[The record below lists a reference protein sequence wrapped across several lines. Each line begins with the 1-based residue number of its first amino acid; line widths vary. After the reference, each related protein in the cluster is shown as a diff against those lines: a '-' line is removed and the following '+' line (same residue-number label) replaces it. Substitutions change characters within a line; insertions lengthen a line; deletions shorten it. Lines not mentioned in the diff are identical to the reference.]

1 MIKFSHIMK
10 KYDDL
15 TPLKDIDA
23 IVNDGEVVSIIG
35 PSGTGKSTLLR
46 MVNGLEKPTSGSVFV
61 DDIEVNDKNKNVITR
76 KVGMVF
82 QSYNLFNHL
91 NVIENLMIAQIEV
104 LKRNKQEAYDKSMNL
119 LKEFGLESKEKSLP
133 SELSGGEKQRI
144 AFARSLAIDP
154 EILLLDEPTSA
165 LDPNSV
171 SMIEKL
177 ITKLKELGKTIL
189 MVTHSMRLAK
199 EISDRVFY
207 IDEGIIYEEGSPE
220 ELFKKP
226 KKPNTQNFINIQNS
240 IEFKIDKYFD
250 YNSAITKLFEFF
262 SKHNEGVRR
271 ANRVI
276 LVFEEIKQ
284 ILFGKYDKPDV
295 IYRIGIHADS
305 ISMMVRYRGEK
316 FDINDDKSSISLKLV
331 KGLTESIVYSYNEND
346 EYQNMIELKI
356 EWLKDDYEGKKFIQR
371 KK

>member
-177 ITKLKELGKTIL
+177 ITKLKELGTCK
-189 MVTHSMRLAK
+189 RNK
-199 EISDRVFY
+199 R
-207 IDEGIIYEEGSPE
+207 
-220 ELFKKP
+220 
-226 KKPNTQNFINIQNS
+226 
-240 IEFKIDKYFD
+240 
-250 YNSAITKLFEFF
+250 
-262 SKHNEGVRR
+262 
-271 ANRVI
+271 
-276 LVFEEIKQ
+276 
-284 ILFGKYDKPDV
+284 
-295 IYRIGIHADS
+295 
-305 ISMMVRYRGEK
+305 
-316 FDINDDKSSISLKLV
+316 
-331 KGLTESIVYSYNEND
+331 
-346 EYQNMIELKI
+346 
-356 EWLKDDYEGKKFIQR
+356 
-371 KK
+371 